1 MQGSNKIYIKGMVC
15 DRCISTIKHELSQL
29 HVPVTEVQLGEL
41 TSLSTLS
48 VEDIGAIREV
58 LLPLGF
64 TLLEDKRIKMVRE
77 VRALVE
83 LVYSGNWDFETGFTF
98 SALVRE
104 RINRDYEWVSTVFAA
119 LEGST
124 LERYIINYRIEK
136 VKELLVYSPQT
147 LTDIAFCLGFSSV
160 SHLSA
165 QFRNETG
172 LTPSHFKKIR
182 QEKSSISKISG

>member
-1 MQGSNKIYIKGMVC
+1 MVC
-15 DRCISTIKHELSQL
+15 DRCISTIKNELAQL
-29 HVPVTEVQLGEL
+29 QVPVTEVQLGEL
-41 TSLSTLS
+41 TSLSGLS
-48 VEDIGAIREV
+48 MQDIGAIREK

-64 TLLEDKRIKMVRE
+64 TLLEDKRVKMVRE
-77 VRALVE
+77 LRSLVE
-83 LVYSGNWDFETGFTF
+83 QVYSGTWDFEPRFTF
-98 SALVRE
+98 SALVKE
-104 RINRDYEWVSTVFAA
+104 RINRDYESVSTVFAA

-136 VKELLVYSPQT
+136 VKELLVYSSQT

-172 LTPSHFKKIR
+172 LTPSHFKKIK
-182 QEKSSISKISG
+182 QDKSSISKITG